1 MNDDYDELDRALFA
15 LPLATPPEGM
25 REAILRATIDAPAPS
40 PVFALGRYE
49 IVAIGSA
56 LAIFAWL
63 LLIVLG
69 DPARASDLGAQITL
83 VMRALAEP
91 ATLLWLATGASIAAY
106 FSFGLSGIS
115 GARLWR
121 S

>member
-1 MNDDYDELDRALFA
+1 MNDDFDELDRALFA
-15 LPLATPPEGM
+15 LPLATPPAGL
-25 REAILRATIDAPAPS
+25 RESILRATIDAPAPS
-40 PVFALGRYE
+40 SILALGRYE

-63 LLIVLG
+63 LLAVLG
-69 DPARASDLGAQITL
+69 DPSRASDFSTQITL

-91 ATLLWLATGASIAAY
+91 ATLLWLATGASIAAC
-106 FSFGLSGIS
+106 FSVRLSGIS